1 MRKRIKK
8 NIKVIAATTMC
19 LFTLS
24 GLFTTTLAW
33 FSANKEVQG
42 TGMGVTVA
50 SVSSVDILSC
60 YAVRYDGN
68 YGAIAI
74 DISGGNASITMSE
87 YDSVFLDRNVN
98 TPLFLRMEITNFST
112 SDDLSVTI
120 PCSGNYK
127 TGNKVDPY
135 LSNVV
140 SARFMTGIN
149 VGGSIVADTN
159 QWSGNDVTSQAVI
172 NSYKGMVASISNV
185 TGTPFVSGSVK
196 QNSITLT
203 LNAADVFDN
212 SLIIHRTN
220 AENEQIDV
228 AVVYIAFDY
237 HVTNNVNLVS
247 SYLDSYGSDEHS
259 LSFASD
265 IQIITLNNE
274 EN

>member
-212 SLIIHRTN
+212 SLIMHRTN

>member
-1 MRKRIKK
+1 MTKQIKK
-8 NIKVIAATTMC
+8 NIKVISATTMC

-33 FSANKEVQG
+33 FSANQEVEG
-42 TGMGVTVA
+42 TGMGVKVA
-50 SVSSVDILSC
+50 SFSSVDILSC

-74 DISGGNASITMSE
+74 DISHGNANITMSE

-127 TGNKVDPY
+127 TNNKIDPY

-140 SARFMTGIN
+140 SARFMRGIKVN
-149 VGGSIVADTN
+149 GSVVADTN
-159 QWSGNDVTSQAVI
+159 EWTGNNVTSQAVI
-172 NSYKGMVASISNV
+172 NSYKGMVASIENV
-185 TGTPFVSGSVK
+185 AGTPFVNGNTK

-203 LNAADVFDN
+203 LTASDVFNN
-212 SLIIHRTN
+212 SFIIHKTD
-220 AENEQIDV
+220 AENNPIDV
-228 AVVYIAFDY
+228 VVVYIAFDY

-259 LSFASD
+259 LSFTSD

-274 EN
+274 DN

>member
-74 DISGGNASITMSE
+74 DVSNGNANITMSE

-140 SARFMTGIN
+140 SARFMTGIKVN
-149 VGGSIVADTN
+149 GSVVADTN
-159 QWSGNDVTSQAVI
+159 EWTGNNVTSQAVI
-172 NSYKGMVASISNV
+172 NSYKGMVSNISNV
-185 TGTPFVSGSVK
+185 TGTPFVSGNAK
-196 QNSITLT
+196 QNSITLSI
-203 LNAADVFDN
+203 NAADAFNN
-212 SLIIHRTN
+212 SLILHKTDAN
-220 AENEQIDV
+220 NEQIDV

-237 HVTNNVNLVS
+237 HVTNDVNLVS

-265 IQIITLNNE
+265 IQIITLDNE
-274 EN
+274 DN